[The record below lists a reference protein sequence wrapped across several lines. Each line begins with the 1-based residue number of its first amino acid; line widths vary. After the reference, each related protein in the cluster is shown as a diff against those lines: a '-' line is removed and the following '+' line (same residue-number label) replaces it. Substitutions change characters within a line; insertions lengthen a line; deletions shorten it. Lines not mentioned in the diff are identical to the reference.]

1 VSKGLK
7 ARVRKL
13 VSSLR
18 AKSKNKIVGSSVS
31 TASEA
36 ELEEAEVLR
45 LLRIASTFNVM
56 EKKKQENELRGLD
69 LLDENDSE
77 YDGYFSSSS
86 QSQSFE
92 SDTTDKLSVDETK
105 DDKIVSRVMKLIL
118 SLSQS
123 GSEEG
128 SVYSDEKSDKSTGG
142 IDCFDATSSIASLD
156 GGIHTANVKSNNV
169 SYDDESLKG
178 YRDSTV
184 TTPSSFLDVW
194 FDKVCKSTDD
204 ALNAIESFFY
214 IGPDTLPPPN
224 VSHGMYDNGR

>member
-1 VSKGLK
+1 
-7 ARVRKL
+7 
-13 VSSLR
+13 
-18 AKSKNKIVGSSVS
+18 
-31 TASEA
+31 
-36 ELEEAEVLR
+36 
-45 LLRIASTFNVM
+45 M

-92 SDTTDKLSVDETK
+92 SDTTEKLSADETK
-105 DDKIVSRVMKLIL
+105 DEKIVSRVMKLIL

-156 GGIHTANVKSNNV
+156 GGIHTANVKSDNV
-169 SYDDESLKG
+169 SYDNESLKG

-184 TTPSSFLDVW
+184 TTPSSFFDVC

-224 VSHGMYDNGR
+224 VSRGMYDNGR